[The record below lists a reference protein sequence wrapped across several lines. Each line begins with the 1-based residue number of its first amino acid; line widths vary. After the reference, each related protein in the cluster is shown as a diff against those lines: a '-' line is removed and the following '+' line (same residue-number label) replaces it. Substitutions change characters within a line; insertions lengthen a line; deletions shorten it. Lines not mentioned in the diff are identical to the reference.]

1 MTRAAGESQ
10 QQGGGVATDAR
21 PRHVIIC
28 GFGLSGR
35 SCANVLLAKGASIC
49 VIEKNAET
57 VARCTKGG
65 LQIME
70 GDAADDDIL
79 RRAGIDRA
87 TEIAVTIPEDD
98 EVLRVVDSVRRLN
111 PSVHIIARCTFVSGG
126 MEAHRR
132 GANEV
137 VVAEQIVANEFG
149 RVMRE
154 LRPR

>member
-1 MTRAAGESQ
+1 MTQTTGASQ
-10 QQGGGVATDAR
+10 TQNHQHQRGS

-35 SCANVLLAKGASIC
+35 SSANMLLEKCVSIC
-49 VIEKNAET
+49 VIEKNQDT
-57 VARCTKGG
+57 VQRCQKGG
-65 LQIME
+65 LQIIQ
-70 GDAADDDIL
+70 GDATDPEVL
-79 RRAGIDRA
+79 RQAGIDRA
-87 TEIAVTIPEDD
+87 TEIAVTIPED
-98 EVLRVVDSVRRLN
+98 EFTLRVIDAVRALN

-149 RVMRE
+149 RVMRD
-154 LRPR
+154 LLPR